1 MDTQQQIKI
10 HLIHED
16 DNIKELILNSHR
28 FDWDVIINDKPY
40 YVVKIK
46 GYYHTIG
53 GKYGNND
60 LWAYPRNEEPTYK
73 NLIQFD
79 GEPVCW
85 GITYK
90 PINCKYNKY
99 DETGVRQYGNV
110 VITRNGEYFCDTY
123 PYAKGINY
131 GIDYA
136 RCLIVKLR
144 ELPICV
150 ERIDFDKKIIG
161 WRLSYNNKI
170 YEIESYV
177 HGQACV
183 ILDPLFEVSDGYEKP
198 KVEIWSDKINWYP
211 YDDKYEFLI

>member
-1 MDTQQQIKI
+1 MGTQQQIKI

-16 DNIKELILNSHR
+16 EDIKELVNNSNK
-28 FDWDVIINDKPY
+28 FDWDVVINEKPY
-40 YVVKIK
+40 YVVKIR

-60 LWAYPRNEEPTYK
+60 LWAYPRYEEPTYK

-79 GEPVCW
+79 GDPVCW
-85 GITYK
+85 GIKYEPK
-90 PINCKYNKY
+90 NYIYNKY
-99 DETGVRQYGNV
+99 ETGVRSSGSV
-110 VITRNGEYFCDTY
+110 IITRNGEDFCDLY

-161 WRLSYNNKI
+161 WRLSYENKI

-177 HGQACV
+177 HSQACI
-183 ILDPLFEVSDGYEKP
+183 ILKPLFEVSNGYEKL
-198 KVEIWSDKINWYP
+198 KVEIWSDKIDWYP
-211 YDDKYEFLI
+211 YDRSFLS